1 MTGCPILAKAPPG
14 TAMPLEPLD
23 FERMFDVLPVG
34 AMTCNL
40 DTFKIDYANPCSIA
54 LLQSIRETLG
64 FDPETIVGT
73 SIDVFHRDPLHQRTL
88 LSDSGRLPHKARI
101 CFGQEWLDLHIH
113 PLPDSTGRVSRAL
126 LVWAIATAE
135 VAKEQEEYRLLRMID
150 DMPVAVMTVDPV
162 TFNIS
167 YLNETSKRT
176 LGQIK
181 DLLPI
186 KPSELLGASIDVFH
200 RHPHHQRQL
209 LADPAN
215 LPHHARI
222 KLGSEVLDLQVSAVT
237 GTDGV
242 YLGPMLTWSVITKQ
256 VAAEARIQQLAHFD
270 TLTAL
275 ANRNTFREHLK
286 ACLARP
292 DPKLGLLFI
301 DLDGFKFVNDSHGHL
316 VGDTL
321 LIRVA
326 DRLRACC
333 GRPGTMV
340 ARLGGDE
347 FAILIAE
354 AGIEEARDVA
364 RTLLL
369 EIVAPYQIEAER
381 RLEIGASIGVAAAPE
396 HGTDS
401 EILLSR
407 ADMALYAAKAAG
419 KKTFRVFT
427 PELETRVH
435 ERVRLEGK
443 LRAALA
449 QADSLFLFYQPITD
463 IATGRVTAR
472 EGLIRWHHRTR
483 GWISPAEFIPV
494 AEESGLIDEL
504 GIWVLNRA
512 CRDAASW
519 DDDARVAV
527 NVSAKQ
533 LGKGTLASNILA
545 ALVGAGLEPS
555 RLEIEITESALLADE
570 LDCLADLRRVRDL
583 GVRVALDDFGTGF
596 SSLAHLRSFPFD
608 KIKIDGSFVQDAVQR
623 PECAAIVGV
632 VADLGRRLGV
642 TTVAEGVETQAH
654 LDLVTAEGCTEVQ
667 GYLLGRP
674 VPSAGDA
681 ATIAALN
688 RQAALHRPT
697 SQVRAIAS

>member
-1 MTGCPILAKAPPG
+1 MTGCPSLRRAPAG
-14 TAMPLEPLD
+14 AVQPLEAHS
-23 FERMFDVLPVG
+23 FERMFDALPVG

-40 DTFKIDYANPCSIA
+40 DTFEIDYANPCSID
-54 LLQSIRETLG
+54 LLQSIRDTLG
-64 FDPETIVGT
+64 FDPKTIVGT
-73 SIDVFHRDPLHQRTL
+73 SIDVFHKNPLHQRTL

-113 PLPDSTGRVSRAL
+113 PLPDSTGRISRAL

-162 TFNIS
+162 TFNIT

-176 LGQIK
+176 LGQIEG
-181 DLLPI
+181 LLPI

-200 RHPHHQRQL
+200 RAPEHQRRL
-209 LADPAN
+209 LSDPAN

-222 KLGSEVLDLQVSAVT
+222 KLGPEVLDLQVSAVT
-237 GTDGV
+237 GTDGS

-256 VAAEARIQQLAHFD
+256 VAAEARIHQLAHFD
-270 TLTAL
+270 PLTGL
-275 ANRNTFREHLK
+275 ANRNTFREHLN
-286 ACLARP
+286 AYLAGP
-292 DPKLGLLFI
+292 DPRLGLLFI
-301 DLDGFKFVNDSHGHL
+301 DLDGFKFINDSNGHL

-321 LIRVA
+321 LVRVA

-333 GRPGTMV
+333 ARPGIMV

-354 AGIEEARDVA
+354 AGIPEASDLA
-364 RTLLL
+364 EDLLRQ
-369 EIVAPYQIEAER
+369 IVAPYQIEAER
-381 RLEIGASIGVAAAPE
+381 RLEIGASIGVAATPR
-396 HGTDS
+396 HGTDA
-401 EILLSR
+401 ELLLSR

-427 PELETRVH
+427 PELETRLY
-435 ERVRLEGK
+435 ERVRLEAK
-443 LRAALA
+443 LREALGGKGR
-449 QADSLFLFYQPITD
+449 LFLFYQPIID
-463 IATGRVTAR
+463 LATGCVTAR
-472 EGLIRWHHRTR
+472 EGLIRWFHHRR
-483 GWISPAEFIPV
+483 GWISPGEFIPV

-504 GIWVLNRA
+504 GIWVLDRA
-512 CRDAASW
+512 CQDAAAW
-519 DDDARVAV
+519 EDEARVAV

-533 LGKGTLASNILA
+533 LGKGTLAANVLA
-545 ALVGAGLEPS
+545 ALVRTGLKPD
-555 RLEIEITESALLADE
+555 RLEIEITESALLANE
-570 LDCLADLRRVRDL
+570 LDGLADLRRVRDF

-623 PECAAIVGV
+623 PDCAAIVGV

-654 LDLVTAEGCTEVQ
+654 LDLVRAEGCTEVQ

-674 VPSAGDA
+674 TPSLGDA
-681 ATIAALN
+681 AIIAELN
-688 RQAALHRPT
+688 AARGRQDCAA
-697 SQVRAIAS
+697 

>member
-1 MTGCPILAKAPPG
+1 MSGCPSLRKAPPG
-14 TAMPLEPLD
+14 SFGPIEPLS
-23 FERMFDVLPVG
+23 FERMFDALPVG
-34 AMTCNL
+34 AMTCSL
-40 DTFKIDYANPCSIA
+40 DTFVIDYANPCSIE

-64 FDPETIVGT
+64 FDPNEIVGT
-73 SIDVFHRDPLHQRTL
+73 SIDVFHKDPLHQRTL
-88 LSDSGRLPHKARI
+88 LSDRARLPHKARI
-101 CFGQEWLDLHIH
+101 CFGKEWLDLHIH
-113 PLPDSTGRVSRAL
+113 PLPDSTGRISRAL

-162 TFNIS
+162 TFNIT
-167 YLNETSKRT
+167 YLNETSKQT
-176 LGQIK
+176 LGEIK

-200 RHPHHQRQL
+200 RHPEHQRRL
-209 LADPAN
+209 LSDPAN

-222 KLGSEVLDLQVSAVT
+222 KLGAEVLDLQVSAVT
-237 GTDGV
+237 GTDGT

-256 VAAEARIQQLAHFD
+256 VAAEARIQQLAHYD
-270 TLTAL
+270 TLTTL

-286 ACLARP
+286 ASLSRP
-292 DPKLGLLFI
+292 DPRLGLLFI
-301 DLDGFKFVNDSHGHL
+301 DLDGFKFINDSNGHL
-316 VGDTL
+316 VGDL
-321 LIRVA
+321 LLTRVA
-326 DRLRACC
+326 DRLRTRCAH
-333 GRPGTMV
+333 PDIMV

-347 FAILIAE
+347 FAILITNAGITEATELAE
-354 AGIEEARDVA
+354 ALV
-364 RTLLL
+364 L

-381 RLEIGASIGVAAAPE
+381 RLEIGASIGVVAAPE
-396 HGTDS
+396 HGSDS
-401 EILLSR
+401 ELLLSR

-427 PELETRVH
+427 PELETRLH
-435 ERVRLEGK
+435 ERVRLELK
-443 LRAALA
+443 LRQALGNK
-449 QADSLFLFYQPITD
+449 DSLFLFYQPIID
-463 IATGRVTAR
+463 LATGRVTAR
-472 EGLIRWHHRTR
+472 EGLIRWHHHIRW
-483 GWISPAEFIPV
+483 WIPPGEFIGV
-494 AEESGLIDEL
+494 AEDSGLIDEL

-512 CRDAASW
+512 CQDAASW

-533 LGKGTLASNILA
+533 LGKGTLATNVLH
-545 ALVGAGLEPS
+545 ALVSAGLEPS

-596 SSLAHLRSFPFD
+596 SSLAHVRSFPFD
-608 KIKIDGSFVQDAVQR
+608 KIKIDGSFVQDAVR
-623 PECAAIVGV
+623 RADCAAIVGV

-654 LDLVTAEGCTEVQ
+654 LDLVKAEGCTEVQ

-674 VPSAGDA
+674 APSARDVP
-681 ATIAALN
+681 IIDELN
-688 RQAALHRPT
+688 RAA
-697 SQVRAIAS
+697 ASRRVMAA